1 MRVIRPRIV
10 TASPA
15 GPETHGAL
23 SIPAWHAG
31 CVGKGSMNTR
41 SIFDATAM
49 ATAVLLGG
57 CANSGAVH
65 GTGGAAASSSHGATT
80 GTSSA
85 GTGGAGTGGAGTGG
99 AGTSSAGTGGGAVG
113 STSAATTTATSGSA
127 SSSSSST
134 GGGSPCAGKI
144 GQYCG
149 ASLGLD
155 AATLYSCND
164 DMPMVSKTCSAGC
177 VTHGTG
183 ADACACPSG
192 DGLYCGQVV
201 GGDATTLYNC
211 NGGVLTVDAKCV
223 GACQVKP
230 AGQSDTCGTCPSGN
244 GLYCGSGIGMDAS
257 TLFNCNGGVLSV
269 AQQCPSPCHVNPPGQ
284 SDTCGSCPSG
294 NGAYCG
300 ATLGMDPN
308 KLYDCN
314 NGNLTVTQACPSTCH
329 VAPAGQSDYCTG
341 NGQLSC
347 SSLQWWNTA
356 LTYGPYQLQNGGQT
370 WWDTDLAVG
379 AGTPIQLRHDS
390 KLVQA
395 PVQAWGWQ
403 PRFLDMATGDTFQ
416 LLHMK
421 PQAQYTT
428 ALGTV
433 YPAGTIVGLSG
444 GDTGDTGYPT
454 YSTGSHLCVE
464 TLATWQ
470 SAFPQGNDACH

>member
-1 MRVIRPRIV
+1 MTTRRLL
-10 TASPA
+10 
-15 GPETHGAL
+15 GAT
-23 SIPAWHAG
+23 G
-31 CVGKGSMNTR
+31 M
-41 SIFDATAM
+41 ATAM
-49 ATAVLLGG
+49 LLLG
-57 CANSGAVH
+57 CADSGPVH
-65 GTGGAAASSSHGATT
+65 GTGGTGGATT
-80 GTSSA
+80 SSGQGTTTSTSGT
-85 GTGGAGTGGAGTGG
+85 GTGGAGSGGATT
-99 AGTSSAGTGGGAVG
+99 ASTSTSATASSSG
-113 STSAATTTATSGSA
+113 STSTSGSTG
-127 SSSSSST
+127 T

-155 AATLYSCND
+155 AMTLYSCND
-164 DMPMVSKTCSAGC
+164 DMPMVSKMCGAGC
-177 VTHGTG
+177 VTHGAG

-192 DGLYCGQVV
+192 DGLYCGQTV
-201 GGDATTLYNC
+201 GDDATTLYNC
-211 NGGVLTVDAKCV
+211 SGGVLTTSAKCV

-230 AGQSDTCGTCPSGN
+230 PGQSDTCGACPAGN
-244 GLYCGSGIGMDAS
+244 GLYCGSGISMDPS
-257 TLFNCNGGVLSV
+257 TLYHCNGGVLTV
-269 AQQCPSPCHVNPPGQ
+269 AQACPSPCHVNPPGQ
-284 SDTCGSCPSG
+284 ADTCGSCPSG

-329 VAPAGQSDYCTG
+329 VSPPGQSDYCTG

-347 SSLQWWNTA
+347 SSLQWWNKA

-416 LLHMK
+416 LLHMR

-428 ALGTV
+428 AVGTV

-444 GDTGDTGYPT
+444 GNTGDTGYPT

-470 SAFPQGNDACH
+470 SAFPPGNDACH